1 MKSIWQMVFDSLID
15 SLKKWELIFKQQCIK
30 VMIKIILLLHHT
42 NESDNCIMIWH
53 HTIASYWHHPYK
65 CTWKSAFV
73 KVYLINGIWYM
84 VFDSWY
90 LIHGIWYMVFDA
102 WYLMHGIWCMV
113 FNEWYLMNGIWFCF
127 NFNVN
132 NRKTGRLTD
141 KRDRSKRQTRDNI

>member
-1 MKSIWQMVFDSLID
+1 MRCSWHATPRAKF
-15 SLKKWELIFKQQCIK
+15 
-30 VMIKIILLLHHT
+30 MIKIILLLHHT

-90 LIHGIWYMVFDA
+90 LIHGIWYMVLDA
-102 WYLMHGIWCMV
+102 CHSTGVKKSYFGHVSWWVGSWKVTLVSV
-113 FNEWYLMNGIWFCF
+113 FVHFQ
-127 NFNVN
+127 
-132 NRKTGRLTD
+132 
-141 KRDRSKRQTRDNI
+141 RSKSLTIINQEDQKRNVGFPEI